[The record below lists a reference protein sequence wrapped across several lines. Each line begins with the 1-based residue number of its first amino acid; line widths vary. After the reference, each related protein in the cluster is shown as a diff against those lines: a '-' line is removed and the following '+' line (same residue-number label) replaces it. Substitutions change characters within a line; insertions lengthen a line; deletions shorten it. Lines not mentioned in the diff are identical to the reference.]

1 MRIVTTGVVRDGMT
15 SRSGNIR
22 RVLKSAG
29 MVCRPLSRSL
39 QMWHADR
46 GQGDCLLP
54 LRHGDRR
61 AERASTAGR
70 RPLARGPAALALL
83 VLIVAALIMGQVPTA
98 AVPRE
103 VGYVLAGL
111 AVAALGWRYFGRRR

>member
-1 MRIVTTGVVRDGMT
+1 
-15 SRSGNIR
+15 
-22 RVLKSAG
+22 
-29 MVCRPLSRSL
+29 MVCR
-39 QMWHADR
+39 QCGTQIADKAIVCFR
-46 GQGDCLLP
+46 CGAP
-54 LRHGDRR
+54 T
-61 AERASTAGR
+61 AEPSARPPAGR

-111 AVAALGWRYFGRRR
+111 AVAALGWQYFGHRR